1 MADTEFTD
9 QDVLNRLVKGD
20 KSALQILFNNYYT
33 DLVRFGI
40 KYVKNHEISEELVQE
55 VFINIWERHQSLV
68 ITSSL
73 KSYLFTSVKYR
84 AFNYLRLQMPKKKLM
99 ENIELLDT
107 FANTEDYQVSPELK
121 KEVSK
126 AIDSLPTKCRA
137 ILIMSKMDGMS
148 HREIAKELGVSEKT
162 VENQITIAF
171 KKLRVALEPIRYNLL
186 TISWLLVATN
196 YIWILLRGNVFF
208 C

>member
-84 AFNYLRLQMPKKKLM
+84 AFNYLRLQMPKEKLL

>member
-84 AFNYLRLQMPKKKLM
+84 AFNYLRLQMPKEKLM

-171 KKLRVALEPIRYNLL
+171 KKLRVALEPIRHNLF

>member
-84 AFNYLRLQMPKKKLM
+84 AFNYLRLQMPKEKLM